1 MWAWLELGIKSLGLG
16 SGPGRGGGGNKEHV
30 GVDGTG
36 DKERGGVV
44 KEAKIASSV
53 YKCTCYSLLKSL
65 PCPYSELATCPSTHK
80 RTRL

>member
-1 MWAWLELGIKSLGLG
+1 MAGAGDKELGAWEWTGQ
-16 SGPGRGGGGNKEHV
+16 GRGGNKEHV